1 MLGTGSV
8 RQRRGGVLASVKHE
22 MRGALA
28 GLQVLLDALE
38 DDATPSDLRW
48 RMRAHTRVL
57 TRRLEP
63 PQPGPAPG
71 VRTWTR
77 THRGSAHQDIDL
89 QTMVAES
96 AALFPDLQVHLEC
109 TPDLHVRGDA
119 RRLRQILGNLFSNAQ
134 RRGSRPLYLY
144 AADEGRT
151 MRLRVRDP
159 GPWDGHQM
167 FIVDLLVRAHGGRTS
182 HDEISE
188 SLILSL
194 PRASSAVRPRPGLL
208 PSA

>member
-8 RQRRGGVLASVKHE
+8 RQRRGGVLASVKRE

-38 DDATPSDLRW
+38 DDATSSDLRW

-57 TRRLEP
+57 TRRLSLLSQDLHLVSDLDP
-63 PQPGPAPG
+63 HTP
-71 VRTWTR
+71 RL
-77 THRGSAHQDIDL
+77 AHQDIDL

-167 FIVDLLVRAHGGRTS
+167 FIVDVLVRAHGGRTS